1 VSTILRLRQGWKTAT
16 PADKLAFRR
25 SLASWT
31 VWLCLSTAN
40 RLLLIKIANVI
51 FRKSQRRIQL
61 SLGGSLACD
70 GAQEFFVFACH
81 LLDDVVVKVIRDAM
95 PREALREAL
104 GSGITLFCAVIISA
118 VRWEVTVA
126 YVVLNS
132 IVKKITAPQED
143 IQEGFLQAGS
153 YAILGVIY
161 PGLI

>member
-1 VSTILRLRQGWKTAT
+1 M
-16 PADKLAFRR
+16 AFRR
-25 SLASWT
+25 SLATWT
-31 VWLCLSTAN
+31 VWLCLSTYN

-51 FRKSQRRIQL
+51 IRKSQRRIQL
-61 SLGGSLACD
+61 SLGGSSAFAC
-70 GAQEFFVFACH
+70 AQEFFEFACH
-81 LLDDVVVKVIRDAM
+81 LLDDVVGNVIRDAA

-132 IVKKITAPQED
+132 IVKRITAWQGD
-143 IQEGFLQAGS
+143 IQRGFLQAGF